1 VVVSGRP
8 AAVEWAAEHCAAV
21 VLAWV
26 PGEAG
31 PAAIAEVLAGDVDPG
46 GRLPVTVPRHV
57 GQVPL
62 TYRHHPTGGK
72 SNWKVDYVD
81 GSSAPLWPFGHGRS
95 YTSFT
100 MDHLRIDKSILET
113 SGDAVTIRVDVTNTG
128 PRAGD
133 EVVQL
138 YIRDEEASVARPVRE
153 LRGFQ
158 RLSLAAGEC
167 RTVAFHLSTEQFA
180 YYDIDMRRV
189 VEPGA
194 IRLFVGRSAAEA
206 PLVAEVALVGPTVEL
221 VERRD
226 YVTAST
232 VE

>member
-1 VVVSGRP
+1 VL
-8 AAVEWAAEHCAAV
+8 
-21 VLAWV
+21 LAWV

-31 PAAIAEVLAGDVDPG
+31 PAAIAAVLAGDVDPG

-81 GSSAPLWPFGHGRS
+81 GKSSPLWPFGHGLS
-95 YTSFT
+95 FTSFT
-100 MDHLRIDKSILET
+100 IDHLRVDKSLLET
-113 SGDAVTIRVDVTNTG
+113 SGDAVTVRVDVTNTG
-128 PRAGD
+128 SQPGD

-138 YIRDEEASVARPVRE
+138 YVRDEEASVARPVLE

-158 RLSLAAGEC
+158 RLHLAAGEC
-167 RTVAFHLSTEQFA
+167 RTVAFRLSTEQLA
-180 YYDIDMRRV
+180 YVDVDYRRV
-189 VEPGA
+189 VEPGTV
-194 IRLFVGRSAAEA
+194 RLLVGRSAKDLPLTAEI
-206 PLVAEVALVGPTVEL
+206 ALVGPTTEL
-221 VERRD
+221 VDRND
-226 YVTAST
+226 YLTETS